1 MEKGYS
7 LIHENLK
14 GLRKS
19 INKRVKRLNKFNGK
33 IQEISVRNKKFKR
46 RLNGWWFRKFLHM
59 VDYKCLWFGI
69 RVKSEKAKG
78 TSSTCPRCG
87 FKLKEYP
94 NRQVEC
100 SSCRYRE
107 DRDII
112 ACINLLIKRT
122 SDVGVWFTLELP
134 SNVAVNL
141 ALTSPIGDEDKLG
154 EPKRGSL
161 AGVLENYN
169 TQLGRTLN

>member
-1 MEKGYS
+1 MYGLELRLS
-7 LIHENLK
+7 LKRLK
-14 GLRKS
+14 GHLQPAQDVGLR
-19 INKRVKRLNKFNGK
+19 
-33 IQEISVRNKKFKR
+33 
-46 RLNGWWFRKFLHM
+46 
-59 VDYKCLWFGI
+59 
-69 RVKSEKAKG
+69 
-78 TSSTCPRCG
+78 
-87 FKLKEYP
+87 LKEYP